1 MSTSIYQSST
11 PQHDLQQELGV
22 VHELI
27 MTMHNLEQ
35 AAQADRAKAELLEN
49 YFRRFKMATRQSDSA
64 PDSIIKDLEQSA
76 INDIVSVTNQK
87 LGFKGSSGAL
97 FRRAHKSFMGSRSRG
112 GDDIFEAEFT
122 SLLNTILDA
131 AIKEDASLSS
141 VANGAMMIG
150 NLPANIS
157 KKIMSKLSSSP
168 NALKQIV
175 VKNKTYILDEP
186 VARAAKVD
194 VQGYSAN
201 IDISTQIRPEW
212 KTFVSLIQN
221 TNFTLK
227 NYSSAS
233 ATEAIHLGNSNLF
246 KASLGTLT
254 DVLPEDEGLHV
265 FFHAIHHRESPEV
278 VNHIQHW
285 RLIYELSGGGLY
297 VTNDNGEEIRLN
309 TADFIVY
316 NDPASDNIFVRST
329 KDIIL
334 NALQPSVD
342 SVLSTGASIT
352 SPVILVKSYFN

>member
-1 MSTSIYQSST
+1 MGGSVYQSSR
-11 PQHDLQQELGV
+11 PEHDIQQELGL

-35 AAQADRAKAELLEN
+35 SAQVDNGKAKTLES
-49 YFRRFKMATRQSDSA
+49 YFRRFKMATRQADSS
-64 PDSIIKDLEQSA
+64 PDSMIKDLEQSA
-76 INDIVSVTNQK
+76 INEIVAITNTK

-97 FRRAHKSFMGSRSRG
+97 FRRAHKSFMGSKSRG

-122 SLLNTILDA
+122 ALLNTVLDA
-131 AIKEDASLSS
+131 AVREEVSLNSG
-141 VANGAMMIG
+141 VNGAMIIG

-157 KKIMSKLSSSP
+157 KKVMSKLSSSP
-168 NALKQIV
+168 NQIKQMV

-201 IDISTQIRPEW
+201 IDISSQIRPEW
-212 KTFVSLIQN
+212 QEFISLVQS

-227 NYSSAS
+227 NYSSAA
-233 ATEAIHLGNSNLF
+233 ATEVIHLGNSNLF

-265 FFHAIHHRESPEV
+265 FFHAIHHGENPEV

-297 VTNDNGEEIRLN
+297 VTGNNGEEIRLN

-329 KDIIL
+329 KEIIL
-334 NALQPSVD
+334 DALRPSVD
-342 SVLSTGASIT
+342 SVLSTGSSIT